1 MVEQI
6 NLIEFDNLSSDDKKY
21 DYTVMIILNR
31 PINIEQYTR
40 LRKICDYVICADGAA
55 NRLFKLKERD
65 Q

>member
-6 NLIEFDNLSSDDKKY
+6 NLIEFKNLCVIEKKY

-31 PINIEQYTR
+31 PIHIEQFIK
-40 LRKICDYVICADGAA
+40 LRSICDYVICADGAA
-55 NRLFKLKERD
+55 NRVYELKEKD

>member
-6 NLIEFDNLSSDDKKY
+6 NLIEFGNLCVFEKKY

-31 PINIEQYTR
+31 PIHVEQFIK
-40 LRKICDYVICADGAA
+40 LRNICDYVICADGAA
-55 NRLFKLKERD
+55 NRLYELKERD